1 MSRARLVLGLGLG
14 LGVGLLVAGCG
25 MAVVGDRCPGLTEC
39 DPQPAGDA
47 GVPDGTPPDL
57 TPSPDATPPPD
68 STPRPDGGIV
78 ESVDGDAGHP
88 HHPWPVPDGA
98 PAGDAAGAP
107 DDGPPVATDGP
118 CPSGELLCNGQCT
131 AAFTDPDN
139 CGACGH
145 ACQSGICLSGVC
157 QDAAWGHLVLLGHDF
172 THAGVNEKRELA
184 NAVFLS
190 LASPVR
196 VAVYREY
203 ASAGSVARALA
214 ALTAEAAQR
223 GRAVVTTLYA
233 DRPAFTAALGGVEAA
248 LLVAQ
253 DEASDDSLSGA
264 TLELQASL
272 QSFVRA
278 GGVLVVLDG
287 PPAANDGTWQLVRSL
302 AAVTGVSGATGAHVT
317 VVEPTDAVA
326 LGLTASYA
334 AAANSA
340 AFAYTGSGAVARAA
354 AGPVLIHEVV
364 AP

>member
-1 MSRARLVLGLGLG
+1 MNRVRLALGLGLG
-14 LGVGLLVAGCG
+14 LLAAGCG
-25 MAVVGDRCPGLTEC
+25 MAVVGDRCPGLVEC
-39 DPQPAGDA
+39 DPQAASDA
-47 GVPDGTPPDL
+47 STPDGTPPDL
-57 TPSPDATPPPD
+57 TP
-68 STPRPDGGIV
+68 RPDGTGPSADGPDGGPGHHGGSDGGQPPADGAPV
-78 ESVDGDAGHP
+78 GDAGT
-88 HHPWPVPDGA
+88 GS
-98 PAGDAAGAP
+98 
-107 DDGPPVATDGP
+107 DGPPAATDGP
-118 CPSGELLCNGQCT
+118 CPSGEQLCNGQCT

-139 CGACGH
+139 CGTCGH
-145 ACQSGICLSGVC
+145 VCQSGICLSGVC

-172 THAGVNEKRELA
+172 THAGVNERRELA
-184 NAVFLS
+184 NAVLLS

-203 ASAGSVARALA
+203 ASDGSVARALA
-214 ALTAEAAQR
+214 ALTAEAALR

-248 LLVAQ
+248 LIVAQ

-302 AAVTGVSGATGAHVT
+302 AAVTGVSGVTAAHVT
-317 VVEPTDAVA
+317 VVKPTDAVA
-326 LGLTASYA
+326 LGLTTSYVA
-334 AAANSA
+334 AASSA
-340 AFAYTGSGAVARAA
+340 AFTYTGAGDVARAE